1 MSHLPAWGLKLLSS
15 GYYGERR
22 EGVGPGVMPTA
33 HPESP
38 ASESRR
44 FSRVSKLLPGADG
57 AWEVSV
63 DLYLSSLP
71 PPESYATHM

>member
-22 EGVGPGVMPTA
+22 KGVGPGMVPTA

-44 FSRVSKLLPGADG
+44 FSRVSKLPEEADG
-57 AWEVSV
+57 KWEVSV
-63 DLYLSSLP
+63 DLYLSF
-71 PPESYATHM
+71 ATP